1 MFWRILK
8 TKEPDIII
16 DIDFFFILIQVS
28 VSQAPSQRRSLIE
41 VGRQQPI
48 IPENSRLAVPM
59 SGTDE

>member
-1 MFWRILK
+1 MF
-8 TKEPDIII
+8 
-16 DIDFFFILIQVS
+16 QVS

-59 SGTDE
+59 SGTDKCLSIEMKINREGEEIGL